1 MDDYFGL
8 DIGNHTIKV
17 VQLAGQEKNAP
28 ELVAFASASTPFG
41 VMNSDNEEHKQKL
54 SSAIS
59 EVIKAAGIHSKNA
72 VVALPESS
80 IFSRLC
86 TVPYAEG
93 EKFEEEVYWEAKRYV
108 PGSLK
113 DVEVEPLP
121 IAVRE
126 INGQKMIDVLI
137 VAAPNTLIDKYL
149 GIVEK
154 AGFEA
159 LAMETEGIATARAV
173 MRVQPQDTVAVILDW
188 GSSTT
193 DLSVANKNG
202 LVYST
207 SISIGSDTITR
218 AISQTF
224 QLEWRQAEEYKK
236 TYGIETQHFDGKV
249 AQVVKPVVDSIL
261 MEVRRAVEY
270 FKGEFSNIPINRV
283 IFVGDASLLP
293 GLLPYSANFLGLEV
307 QIGTPWQAMRMK
319 DQYAAILTK
328 GAPAYAVAVG
338 LALKTDF

>member
-1 MDDYFGL
+1 MADYFGL

-17 VQLAGQEKNAP
+17 VQISGQGKEQP

-41 VMNSDNEEHKQKL
+41 VVNSENEEHKQKL
-54 SSAIS
+54 SAAIT
-59 EVIKAAGIHSKNA
+59 EVVKAAGIRTKNA
-72 VVALPESS
+72 VVALPEAS
-80 IFSRLC
+80 IYSRLC

-93 EKFEEEVYWEAKRYV
+93 EKFEEAVYWEAKRYV

-113 DVEVEPLP
+113 EVQVEPLP
-121 IAVRE
+121 IAIRDVG
-126 INGQKMIDVLI
+126 GQKMIDVLI

-154 AGFEA
+154 AGLEA

-173 MRVQPQDTVAVILDW
+173 MHTQPEGTVAVVLDW
-188 GSSTT
+188 GSSST

-236 TYGIETQHFDGKV
+236 TYGIEPQHFDGKI
-249 AQVVKPVVDSIL
+249 AQVIKPVIDSIL

-270 FKGEFSNIPINRV
+270 FKTEFPNLPIGRV
-283 IFVGDASLLP
+283 IFVGDAALLP

-307 QIGTPWQAMRMK
+307 QIGTPWQGLRLQDK
-319 DQYAAILTK
+319 YAAALAK

>member
-17 VQLAGQEKNAP
+17 VQLSGQAKDTPVLE
-28 ELVAFASASTPFG
+28 AFASASTPFG
-41 VMNSDNEEHKQKL
+41 VINSDNEEHKQKL

-59 EVIKAAGIHSKNA
+59 EVVKAAGVHTKNA
-72 VVALPESS
+72 IVALPESS

-173 MRVQPQDTVAVILDW
+173 MRTQPQDTVAVILDW

-236 TYGIETQHFDGKV
+236 TYGIETQHFDGKI

-283 IFVGDASLLP
+283 IFVGDAALLP

-307 QIGTPWQAMRMK
+307 QIGTPWQGMQMK
-319 DQYAAILTK
+319 DKYASVLTK